1 MAENHE
7 TGHDSEKQ
15 IPAEADHETRGS
27 EDDSGIIELT
37 DIAIGITPEDDA
49 IVEETEDLI
58 GEAFVG
64 FAGATSEFLHDD
76 ERRLDLSETFPNLG
90 PSPDDSRSDIDSKA
104 PDQEADFDTPDLE
117 NDNLEAEITHEL
129 DSYFGSEED
138 ASIFEETTP
147 IVSTIDPS
155 SDLASNLVK
164 SMPETEEDSDD
175 QAVDEQKIQPDEI
188 SVSSRQLDD
197 ALERVI
203 RKMYAEKINRILDE
217 IIERTVSEEI
227 SQLKDY
233 LLGISL
239 KK

>member
-15 IPAEADHETRGS
+15 IPAEADHETRGP

-49 IVEETEDLI
+49 IVEQTEDLI

-76 ERRLDLSETFPNLG
+76 ERRLDLSETFPGLG
-90 PSPDDSRSDIDSKA
+90 PSPDDSRSGIDSKVPDQDAVFDA
-104 PDQEADFDTPDLE
+104 PDME
-117 NDNLEAEITHEL
+117 NDNLEADITHEL

-138 ASIFEETTP
+138 ASIFEETMP
-147 IVSTIDPS
+147 IHPPVDPPI
-155 SDLASNLVK
+155 NLTK
-164 SMPETEEDSDD
+164 SMGETVENSGV
-175 QAVDEQKIQPDEI
+175 QAVDEKKVQLDEI

-233 LLGISL
+233 LIGISV
-239 KK
+239 KD